1 MNTDIKKLFLNI
13 LSLLFL
19 FLSWQIVSI
28 LIFSVRGIHF
38 PGPMDVVSR
47 LIDLCRG
54 NLLYDHSIFFH
65 LKKSLCR
72 WTGGYAI
79 ALLGIPIGA
88 VFGASPA
95 LHRLCMPTIYAPH
108 MIPGLALLPVAM
120 LLFGIGTASTMFMIT
135 LMALPPI
142 VINTAG
148 GIRKIPAG
156 YIASARMMEARFY
169 HIWFHILLPGA
180 LPDIVNGM
188 RIGMGSA
195 WRVLVAAEMIV
206 GMDAGL
212 GYAIIQSRW
221 SMDYESAFVS
231 ILIIVCIGLTIEFIL
246 FRRLENLMTRKMGV
260 RFV

>member
-1 MNTDIKKLFLNI
+1 
-13 LSLLFL
+13 
-19 FLSWQIVSI
+19 
-28 LIFSVRGIHF
+28 
-38 PGPMDVVSR
+38 MDVGIR
-47 LIDLCRG
+47 FMDLAQG
-54 NLLYDHSIFFH
+54 NLLYDHSIFDH
-65 LKKSLCR
+65 LRKSLLR
-72 WTGGYAI
+72 WSGGYAI
-79 ALLGIPIGA
+79 ALVGVPIGA
-88 VFGASPA
+88 ILGASPA
-95 LHRLCMPTIYAPH
+95 LHRLCMPTVYALH

-120 LLFGIGTASTMFMIT
+120 LIFGIGTASTVFMIT

-142 VINTAG
+142 IINTAG

-169 HIWFHILLPGA
+169 HIWLHILLPGA

-212 GYAIIQSRW
+212 GYAIIQARW
-221 SMDYESAFVS
+221 SLDYESAFVS
-231 ILIIVCIGLTIEFIL
+231 ILIIVCIGLSIEFIL